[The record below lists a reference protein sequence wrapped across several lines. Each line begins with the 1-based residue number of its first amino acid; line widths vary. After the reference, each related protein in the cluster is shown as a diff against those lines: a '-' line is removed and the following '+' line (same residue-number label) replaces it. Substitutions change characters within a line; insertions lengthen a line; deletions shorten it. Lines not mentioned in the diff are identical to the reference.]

1 MNIENI
7 WVTPR
12 SPDSA
17 SPIGDVVEINFIDV
31 RIDGLFNEED
41 VSSKGSAVSSRFNVM
56 ER

>member
-1 MNIENI
+1 M
-7 WVTPR
+7 PGL
-12 SPDSA
+12 PDSA
-17 SPIGDVVEINFIDV
+17 SSTGDVVEINFIDV